1 MCLLARDESAAVGVA
16 GEIASAGGQA
26 SARSLNVTDQVA
38 AREAVLSAWGR
49 IDLLVN
55 SAGSIE
61 REVPLWEADVDQW
74 WWVIRTNVRGPF
86 AMTRAVV
93 PHMIAAGADGL
104 ST

>member
-1 MCLLARDESAAVGVA
+1 VCLLARDGSAAVGVA

-49 IDLLVN
+49 ID
-55 SAGSIE
+55 SM
-61 REVPLWEADVDQW
+61 WEADVDQW